1 MTMPSVANSIT
12 QFVEADF
19 ALLVV
24 DETPA
29 IVAYI
34 DKALTYRFAN
44 KAYLDWFGRT
54 REEMVDLTMKDVIG
68 PIYEMNLPYITGA
81 LNGELQV
88 FERQVIIPDG
98 TVRHSLMTYKPHF
111 VDGVVLGFFVHV
123 ADVTLMKKIES
134 ELRTEKEKVGA
145 VAARELFNLQQT
157 NAVLKRLGAIGQEIT
172 THLTFPEITRSLN
185 THVHGVLEVDSFSIF
200 LMSDDTS
207 ILIPIFH
214 AEPESHHLLQEISLT
229 DSNDSNDY
237 LQRCITE
244 RRELIV
250 DPTTS
255 RLNTLFPSSAPMH
268 SLMLAPLVVA
278 EQVMG
283 VMIVRSGKHNVYS
296 EREKL
301 IFRALCAYGATAFV
315 NAKAYQQLQDAHVQL
330 VAHGKMVALGSMV
343 AGIAHELNTPI
354 GNCLLAASTME
365 METATFEDL
374 NTKNS
379 LRRSDLKGFIDLSK
393 RSLQM
398 VMRGLSTAANLVNS
412 FKQVAANQESEQL
425 SQFTLHELLHKIPSL
440 IGKELQDS
448 GHTLSIK
455 VPNDIHMHSYPEPLT
470 RVLINLVMNSLAH
483 AFENASRGQMNLTAT
498 RGKNDT
504 VILTFHDNGVG
515 INESN
520 LKRIFD
526 PFFTTKL
533 GQGYVGL
540 GLNISY
546 NIVTF
551 ILKGSIAVESHVGKG
566 CTFTLELPIA
576 VIDNK

>member
-1 MTMPSVANSIT
+1 MTKPSVANSIT

-34 DKALTYRFAN
+34 DKAQTYRFAN

-54 REEMVDLTMKDVIG
+54 REEMMDLTMKDVIG
-68 PIYEMNLPYITGA
+68 PIYEMNLPYISGA

-111 VDGVVLGFFVHV
+111 VGGEVVGFFVHV

-134 ELRTEKEKVGA
+134 ELRAEKEKVGA

-207 ILIPIFH
+207 ILVPIFH
-214 AEPESHHLLQEISLT
+214 GDPESNHALQEISLA
-229 DSNDSNDY
+229 DSNDY

-250 DPTTS
+250 DPATS
-255 RLNTLFPSSAPMH
+255 RLSTLIPSSAPMH
-268 SLMLAPLVVA
+268 SVMLAPLVVA
-278 EQVMG
+278 DQVMG
-283 VMIVRSGKHNVYS
+283 VMIIRSHKHNVYS

-354 GNCLLAASTME
+354 GNCLLAASTLE

-374 NTKNS
+374 NTKNT
-379 LRRSDLKGFIDLSK
+379 LRRSDLKSFIDLTK

-412 FKQVAANQESEQL
+412 FKEVAADQESEKR
-425 SQFTLHELLHKIPSL
+425 SHFFLHELLHKIPGL
-440 IGKELQDS
+440 IGKELKAS
-448 GHTLSIK
+448 GHTLSINA
-455 VPNDIHMHSYPEPLT
+455 PNDIDMHSYPEPFT
-470 RVLINLVMNSLAH
+470 RVLINLIMNSLAH
-483 AFENASRGQMNLTAT
+483 AFENGSQGQMSLTAT

-504 VILTFHDNGVG
+504 VTIIFHDNGIG
-515 INESN
+515 INELN

-551 ILKGSIAVESHVGKG
+551 ILKGSISVESHEGKG

-576 VIDNK
+576 IVDNK

>member
-34 DKALTYRFAN
+34 DKAQTYRFAN

-54 REEMVDLTMKDVIG
+54 REEMMDLTMKDVIG

-111 VDGVVLGFFVHV
+111 VDGEVLGFFVHV

-200 LMSDDTS
+200 LMSDDANL
-207 ILIPIFH
+207 LIPIFH
-214 AEPESHHLLQEISLT
+214 GEPESNQVLQEISLA
-229 DSNDSNDY
+229 DSNDY

-250 DPTTS
+250 DPATS
-255 RLNTLFPSSAPMH
+255 TLSTLFPSSAAMH
-268 SLMLAPLVVA
+268 SLMIAPLVVA

-283 VMIVRSGKHNVYS
+283 VMIVRSHKHTIYS

-354 GNCLLAASTME
+354 GNCLLAASTLE

-374 NTKNS
+374 NTKNT
-379 LRRSDLKGFIDLSK
+379 LRRSDLNSFIDVSK

-398 VMRGLSTAANLVNS
+398 VMRGLNTAANLVSS
-412 FKQVAANQESEQL
+412 FKQVAADQESEQR
-425 SQFTLHELLHKIPSL
+425 SHFFLHELLHKIPGL
-440 IGKELQDS
+440 IGKELKDS
-448 GHTLSIK
+448 GHTLCIDA
-455 VPNDIHMHSYPEPLT
+455 PNDIHMHSYPEPFT
-470 RVLINLVMNSLAH
+470 RVLINLIMNSLAH
-483 AFENASRGQMNLTAT
+483 AFDNGTRGQMNLTA
-498 RGKNDT
+498 RRSKNDT
-504 VILTFHDNGVG
+504 VTIIFHDNGIG
-515 INESN
+515 INELN

-551 ILKGSIAVESHVGKG
+551 ILKGSISVESHEGKG

-576 VIDNK
+576 IIDKT